1 MKKFNFRL
9 EKVLDYRRIVE
20 EWAKQAYLDA
30 RSKKLEAEAVLASI
44 EAERA
49 ALLEQPILTVED
61 CQTLDL
67 RLNLLEEKITHQKI
81 AIEVLEKEEGDAF
94 QEWAEKKTDVK
105 VLEELRNR
113 AYEEWKLEVSRE
125 EQAMLDEWSVQKR
138 GAA

>member
-44 EAERA
+44 KAERA

-113 AYEEWKLEVSRE
+113 AYEEWQLEVSRE

>member
-113 AYEEWKLEVSRE
+113 AYEEWQLEVSRE

>member
-67 RLNLLEEKITHQKI
+67 RLNLLEEKITHQNI

-113 AYEEWKLEVSRE
+113 AYEEWQLEVSRE